1 MNYSDNVENHTSI
14 FAENEHSKEVLI
26 YNLDYES
33 KKTRNTIWIIA
44 LILFLSDFLA
54 IAIAGLISP
63 VTIISV
69 LLIPA
74 IFFGLG
80 FLAYNQQVLAM
91 VIVAVIFAALLIYSI
106 FIVGATSI
114 ISGFLV
120 KAVLIYLFIKGFKH
134 AFEARK
140 AKNDLKLLSL

>member
-1 MNYSDNVENHTSI
+1 MNYTDNEENHTSI
-14 FAENEHSKEVLI
+14 FADNIHSKEVLL

-33 KKTRNTIWIIA
+33 KKTRNTIWIIS
-44 LILFLSDFLA
+44 LILFLADFLA
-54 IAIAGLISP
+54 IAMAGLITP
-63 VTIISV
+63 VTLISI
-69 LLIPA
+69 LITPA

-91 VIVAVIFAALLIYSI
+91 IIVTVLFVALLIYSI